1 MQQVNNFQELR
12 VFEAP
17 ELNRICDS
25 LVSRIKELT
34 GEDIFLVGSV
44 SKVLS
49 GDLPET
55 YQIKD
60 IDFAVFNND
69 FRKIQNCRHS
79 ILEEAKSVELAP
91 RRIIIYLPY
100 IAVEIW
106 KANDINP
113 DIQLFKNK
121 IPYIKCQS
129 ELKM

>member
-1 MQQVNNFQELR
+1 MQQVNNFQELQ

-17 ELNRICDS
+17 ELNKICDS
-25 LVSRIKELT
+25 LVNKIQELI
-34 GEDIFLVGSV
+34 GADVFLVGSV

-49 GDLPET
+49 GDLPES

-69 FRKIQNCRHS
+69 FRKLQNCRNS
-79 ILEEAKSVELAP
+79 LLENAKSFELAP

-106 KANDINP
+106 NANDINP
-113 DIQLFKNK
+113 DIKLFKNK

>member
-1 MQQVNNFQELR
+1 MQQVNNFQELQ

-25 LVSRIKELT
+25 LVNKIKELT

-44 SKVLS
+44 SKVLND
-49 GDLPET
+49 DLPEG

-60 IDFAVFNND
+60 IDFAVFNNA
-69 FRKIQNCRHS
+69 FRKLQNCRHS
-79 ILEEAKSVELAP
+79 LLEEAKSVELVP

-100 IAVEIW
+100 IAIEIW
-106 KANDINP
+106 NANDINP
-113 DIQLFKNK
+113 DIKLFKNK

-129 ELKM
+129 EPKM

>member
-1 MQQVNNFQELR
+1 MQQVNNFQELQI
-12 VFEAP
+12 FEAP

-25 LVSRIKELT
+25 LVNRIKELT
-34 GEDIFLVGSV
+34 GENIILVGSV

-49 GDLPET
+49 GDLPES

-60 IDFAVFNND
+60 IDFAVFNSD
-69 FRKIQNCRHS
+69 FRKLQNCRHT
-79 ILEEAKSVELAP
+79 LLKEAKSVEMIP

-106 KANDINP
+106 NANDVNP

-121 IPYIKCQS
+121 IPYIKC
-129 ELKM
+129 L

>member
-1 MQQVNNFQELR
+1 MLQVNNFQELQ

-25 LVSRIKELT
+25 LVNKIKELT
-34 GEDIFLVGSV
+34 GENIFLVGSV

-49 GDLPET
+49 GDLPES

-69 FRKIQNCRHS
+69 FRKLQNSRHTL
-79 ILEEAKSVELAP
+79 LEEAKSVELAP
-91 RRIIIYLPY
+91 RRIIIYLPF

-106 KANDINP
+106 NANDINP

-121 IPYIKCQS
+121 IHYIKCQS
-129 ELKM
+129 EQKM

>member
-1 MQQVNNFQELR
+1 MQQVNNFQELQ

-25 LVSRIKELT
+25 LVNRIKELT
-34 GEDIFLVGSV
+34 GENIFLVGSV

-49 GDLPET
+49 GDLPEN

-69 FRKIQNCRHS
+69 FRKLQSCRHNL
-79 ILEEAKSVELAP
+79 LEDAKSVELAP

-106 KANDINP
+106 NANDINP
-113 DIQLFKNK
+113 VIQLFKNK